1 MTMLDLTAHFAK
13 FRTAAPERINLAA
26 HSHHDWPDVTFAAQE
41 QCWLDAARLAGDKW
55 NLVFGVLIPR
65 VQMAIARQLHLPDP
79 STIAVGPNT
88 HEFLR
93 RLLSCF
99 PSDRPTRILT
109 SDAEFHTAR
118 RQLQRLEEDGLVIA
132 TRVSAEPFDTFA
144 ERFHAACAKGGHDL
158 VFVSQV
164 FFTSSATSGNLE
176 TLVKAVPSPDT
187 FVVIDGYHGFMARPT
202 DLSAI
207 ADRVF
212 YLAGGYK
219 YAMAGEGCC
228 FLHCPPGYGPRPR
241 DTGWFADFGSLAGP
255 FGKPVGYPEHGGRFL
270 GATFDPSGLYRLA
283 AVFDWLARESI
294 TVEQIHLHARALMKR
309 FLEGVKAM
317 QIEGLSVSNLVTPFG
332 TNAEHGNF
340 LTFWTPRAGEIEAKL
355 ASVHVHSDHRGDR
368 LRFGFGI
375 CTNSEDVDQALARV
389 GRVIATNSRKS

>member
-1 MTMLDLTAHFAK
+1 MTMLDLTVHFAR
-13 FRTAAPERINLAA
+13 FRAAAPERINLAA

-55 NLVFGVLIPR
+55 DLVFGELIPR
-65 VQMAIARQLHLPDP
+65 VQAGIARQLRLPDP
-79 STIAVGPNT
+79 STISVAPNT

-99 PSDRPTRILT
+99 PADRPVRILT

-118 RQLQRLEEDGLVIA
+118 RQLERLEEDRLVA
-132 TRVSAEPFDTFA
+132 VTRISAEPFETFA
-144 ERFHAACAKGGHDL
+144 ERFRAACERGGYDL

-164 FFTSSATSGNLE
+164 FFTSSATSGDLKVLIE
-176 TLVKAVPSPDT
+176 TVPSRDT
-187 FVVIDGYHGFMARPT
+187 FVAIDGYHGFMARPT
-202 DLSAI
+202 DLSDI
-207 ADRVF
+207 ADRAF

-241 DTGWFADFGSLAGP
+241 DTGWFADFGSLAAP
-255 FGKPVGYPEHGGRFL
+255 SGKSVGYPEHGGRFL

-283 AVFDWLARESI
+283 AVFDWVARERI
-294 TVEQIHLHARALMKR
+294 TAEHVHLHAQALMAR
-309 FLEGVKAM
+309 FLEGIEAVH
-317 QIEGLSVSNLVTPFG
+317 IEGLRLADLITPFG
-332 TNAEHGNF
+332 SNAEHGNF
-340 LTFWTPRAGEIEAKL
+340 LTFRTPRASEIEAKL
-355 ASVHVHSDHRGDR
+355 AGVNVHCDHRGDR

-375 CTNSEDVDQALARV
+375 CTNGADVDQALARI
-389 GRVIATNSRKS
+389 GRVIA

>member
-1 MTMLDLTAHFAK
+1 MTVLDLTVHFAR
-13 FRTAAPERINLAA
+13 FRAAAPERINLAA

-55 NLVFGVLIPR
+55 DLVFGELIPR
-65 VQMAIARQLHLPDP
+65 VQAGIARQLRLPDP
-79 STIAVGPNT
+79 STISVAPNT

-99 PSDRPTRILT
+99 PADRPVRILT

-118 RQLQRLEEDGLVIA
+118 RQLDRLEEDSLVTV
-132 TRVSAEPFDTFA
+132 TRISAEPFETFA
-144 ERFHAACAKGGHDL
+144 ERFRAACERGGYDL

-164 FFTSSATSGNLE
+164 FFTSSATSGDLKVLIE
-176 TLVKAVPSPDT
+176 TVPSRDT
-187 FVVIDGYHGFMARPT
+187 FVAIDGYHGFMARPT
-202 DLSAI
+202 DLSDV

-241 DTGWFADFGSLAGP
+241 DTGWFADFGSLAAP
-255 FGKPVGYPEHGGRFL
+255 SGKSVGYPEHGGRFL

-283 AVFDWLARESI
+283 AVFDWLARERI
-294 TVEQIHLHARALMKR
+294 TAEHVHLHAQALMAR
-309 FLEGVKAM
+309 FLEGIEAVH
-317 QIEGLSVSNLVTPFG
+317 IEGLRLADLITPFG
-332 TNAEHGNF
+332 SNAEHGNF
-340 LTFWTPRAGEIEAKL
+340 LTFRTPRASEIEAKL
-355 ASVHVHSDHRGDR
+355 AGVNVHCDHRGDR

-375 CTNSEDVDQALARV
+375 CTNRADVDQALARI
-389 GRVIATNSRKS
+389 GRVIA

>member
-1 MTMLDLTAHFAK
+1 MTMIDLSAHFAR
-13 FRTAAPERINLAA
+13 FRAAAPERINLAA

-55 NLVFGVLIPR
+55 DLVFGELIPR
-65 VQMAIARQLHLPDP
+65 VQAGIARHLRLPDP
-79 STIAVGPNT
+79 STIAVAPNT

-99 PSDRPTRILT
+99 PADRPIRILT
-109 SDAEFHTAR
+109 TDAEFHTAR
-118 RQLQRLEEDGLVIA
+118 RQLERLEEDRVVA
-132 TRVSAEPFDTFA
+132 VTRISAEPFETFA
-144 ERFHAACAKGGHDL
+144 ERFHAACESGGHDL

-164 FFTSSATSGNLE
+164 FFTSSATLGDLKA
-176 TLVKAVPSPDT
+176 LVDAVPSRDT

-202 DLSAI
+202 DLSDI
-207 ADRVF
+207 ASRAF

-241 DTGWFADFGSLAGP
+241 DTGWFADFGSLAAP
-255 FGKPVGYPEHGGRFL
+255 SGKSVGYPEHGGRFL

-283 AVFDWLARESI
+283 AVFDWLERESI
-294 TVEQIHLHARALMKR
+294 TVEQIHSHARALMAR
-309 FLEGVKAM
+309 FLDGVETM
-317 QIEGLSVSNLVTPFG
+317 QIEGLRRTDLITPFG
-332 TNAEHGNF
+332 SHDEHGNF
-340 LTFWTPRAGEIEAKL
+340 LTFRTLRAAEIEPRL
-355 ASVHVHSDHRGDR
+355 ADVHVHCDHRGDR

-375 CTNSEDVDQALARV
+375 CTNAADIDRALARV
-389 GRVIATNSRKS
+389 RQAIAG